1 MAWLLFPGRHH
12 LLTNF
17 QLQYL
22 TLATGGRLA
31 VLRDVNGQPL
41 RLDGPIDAVLWA
53 VTSANHYGTRRN
65 PLPAHRRL
73 AAIEDF
79 AAELETPSFVYLIDE
94 IGRTDAFAEYVCDK
108 IEVESQG
115 RFRLRPDNAVVAC
128 STPEVLAQYERLG
141 FQVLPVELTER
152 NPPRFRAETPW
163 QLLNALFQT
172 DPPASDWRTNEV
184 FLTRVARASRRLY
197 LKYND
202 GDLIRELYRQPALTD
217 DGDLTETRDYNV
229 YARSFDE
236 GAERKYALVRD
247 LVVPGKIVDIGCCTG
262 SLLRQLTLD
271 PRWRS
276 CHFYGVEVTL
286 KLFAEC
292 LHRKEQGYFA
302 DDRVFFYQRNAAAGP
317 IFPPASIQTF
327 LTFSLTH
334 ELESYQG
341 RPTLERFIGLMF
353 EQLAPGG
360 RWINVDVVGPENMD
374 EMVLLRL
381 NRNDGRNDDY
391 DREFT
396 RQERSEARQYLGGLS
411 TFGRMMRF
419 ARDFRR
425 QEGYR
430 TPSECTTVGG
440 ETLVRL
446 RMQDACEF
454 LSKMD
459 YLDNWQSEMHETFCY
474 WSFADWRPAVE
485 RQGFAVHPS
494 SRAFTNPWIVENRY
508 RGRVELFR
516 QTGGDL
522 TSLPYPVTN
531 MVLTAEKPGP
541 PLQDA
546 VPAGA

>member
-1 MAWLLFPGRHH
+1 MTWLLFPGRHH

-22 TLATGGRLA
+22 TLATSGSLDS
-31 VLRDVNGQPL
+31 LRDVNGQPL
-41 RLDGPIDAVLWA
+41 RLTGPIDAVLWA

-79 AAELETPSFVYLIDE
+79 AAELEVPSFVYLIDE
-94 IGRTDAFAEYVCDK
+94 VGRTAAFAEYVCDK

-115 RFRLRPDNAVVAC
+115 RFRLTPANTVIAC
-128 STPEVLAQYERLG
+128 STPQVLEQYERLG
-141 FQVLPVELTER
+141 YQILPVELSDR
-152 NPPRFRAETPW
+152 ALVRFHTETPW

-172 DPPASDWRTNEV
+172 DPPASAWRTNEL
-184 FLTRVARASRRLY
+184 FLTRVARATRRLF

-202 GDLIRELYRQPALTD
+202 GELIRELYRQPALTD

-236 GAERKYALVRD
+236 GAERKYDLIKD
-247 LVVPGKIVDIGCCTG
+247 LVVPGRLVDIGCCTG

-276 CHFYGVEVTL
+276 SRFYGVEVTL
-286 KLFAEC
+286 RLFAEC

-302 DDRVFFYQRNAAAGP
+302 SDHIFFYQRNAAAGT
-317 IFPPASIQTF
+317 IFPPGSINTF

-341 RPTLERFIGLMF
+341 RPTLERFLGLLH

-360 RWINVDVVGPENMD
+360 RWLNVDVVGPENKD

-381 NRNDGRNDDY
+381 NRTDGRTDDHEQ
-391 DREFT
+391 EFT
-396 RQERSEARQYLGGLS
+396 MQQRQEARAYLGGLS
-411 TFGRMMRF
+411 TFGRFLRF

-425 QEGYR
+425 SEGYR
-430 TPSECTTVGG
+430 LLFELVSVGG

-446 RMQDACEF
+446 RLQDACEF
-454 LSKMD
+454 LSKKD
-459 YLDNWQSEMHETFCY
+459 YLDNWQSEMHETFCF
-474 WSFADWRPAVE
+474 WSFSDWRQAVE
-485 RQGFAVHPS
+485 RQGFTVHPAS
-494 SRAFTNPWIVENRY
+494 QAFANPWIVQNRY
-508 RGRVELFR
+508 QGKVELLR
-516 QTGGDL
+516 EAGGEL
-522 TSLPYPVTN
+522 MPLPYPVTN
-531 MVLTAEKPGP
+531 MVLAAEKPGRVGP
-541 PLQDA
+541 DL
-546 VPAGA
+546 